1 MPGVRVVEPE
11 WLDTLPPDNPRAQ
24 RSRRDLVRVN
34 ALMGNAWIVRKE
46 LRRLAEARSI
56 AELGAGSGVFCLGV
70 LSPER
75 PVHATLVDL
84 HPIVSS
90 DTIAA
95 FSSGGHRVDCVAAD
109 VFQWLSSPGTA
120 VQDVVIANL
129 FLHHFE
135 PPRLAGLLDLVSRRA
150 RAFIACEPRRSRLAL
165 AGAKALGLVG
175 CNDVTR
181 HDAVVSVRAGFGD
194 GEISALWPAHEA
206 WSLEEGR
213 RGLFSHGFTAVRKER

>member
-1 MPGVRVVEPE
+1 MPAARVVEPE

-34 ALMGNAWIVRKE
+34 ALMGNARIVRKE
-46 LRRLAEARSI
+46 LRELGNVRSI
-56 AELGAGSGVFCLGV
+56 AELGAGSGLFCLNV
-70 LSPER
+70 MSTQH
-75 PVHATLVDL
+75 PVEATLVDF
-84 HPIVSS
+84 HPVVSAR
-90 DTIAA
+90 TLEA
-95 FSSGGHRVDCVAAD
+95 FSNLGHRVECVTAD
-109 VFQWLSSPGTA
+109 IFQWLSSPETA

-135 PPRLAGLLDLVSRRA
+135 PPRLAEMLALVSRKA
-150 RAFIACEPRRSRLAL
+150 RAFIACEPRRSRVAL

-194 GEISALWPAHEA
+194 REITALWPSHAG
-206 WSLEEGR
+206 WSVREGR
-213 RGLFSHGFTAVRKER
+213 RGLFSHCFTAVRKPS